1 MGVVNVTPDSF
12 SDGGL
17 WADPQVAIRHS
28 WDLLA
33 QGADIL
39 DIGGESTRPGTE
51 RTSEADEIARVVP
64 VVKALANRDGAPR
77 EGLQGTDPHVASEWD
92 PDRPLSISVDT
103 MRSRVAQEAID
114 AGATIINDVSGGLAD
129 PRILDVVASTGVDYV
144 LMHRRGQSATMQ
156 SHVHYDDPVEDVI
169 TELSARVDAAVAA
182 GVARE
187 RIIVDPGIGFAK
199 TGEQNWELVRHA
211 DRVQQALADLR
222 VLWGVSRKRFLGTL
236 LAHGDQLRSAQ
247 ERDAATAAI
256 TAHCA
261 LHRAWA
267 VRTHEVRANRD
278 TCETVAKILE
288 PQAAPGANEL

>member
-1 MGVVNVTPDSF
+1 MLTIDPTATNPHPARTLVMGVVNVTPDSF

-17 WADPQVAIRHS
+17 WADPKVAIRHS

-144 LMHRRGQSATMQ
+144 LMHWRGQSVTMQ
-156 SHVHYDDPVEDVI
+156 SHVHYDDPV
-169 TELSARVDAAVAA
+169 
-182 GVARE
+182 
-187 RIIVDPGIGFAK
+187 
-199 TGEQNWELVRHA
+199 
-211 DRVQQALADLR
+211 
-222 VLWGVSRKRFLGTL
+222 
-236 LAHGDQLRSAQ
+236 
-247 ERDAATAAI
+247 
-256 TAHCA
+256 
-261 LHRAWA
+261 
-267 VRTHEVRANRD
+267 
-278 TCETVAKILE
+278 
-288 PQAAPGANEL
+288 